1 MKNRLFWRR
10 FFLVAALLTAV
21 LIFFFSSQDGEESS
35 ELSNGV
41 TLEVAQIIR
50 PDFESLPRADQ
61 QSYLES
67 LGGVVR
73 KCAHFCEFA
82 LLAFNLMFYFSL
94 RRDDGRLRPSLPIA
108 WGLATLYAGT
118 DELHQRFVS
127 DRGPALLDVGID
139 SAGALTGAL
148 VAALLLTLL
157 LRRAAKRTTR

>member
-1 MKNRLFWRR
+1 MKNRLFWRC

-35 ELSNGV
+35 ELSDGV
-41 TLEVAQIIR
+41 TLEVAQIVR
-50 PDFESLPRADQ
+50 PDYKSLPRVEQ

-82 LLAFNLMFYFSL
+82 LLAFNLMFTFSL
-94 RRDDGRLRPSLPIA
+94 RRDDGRLRPSIPIA
-108 WGLATLYAGT
+108 WGIATLYAGT

-148 VAALLLTLL
+148 VATVLLALLLC
-157 LRRAAKRTTR
+157 RAAKRSAR

>member
-21 LIFFFSSQDGEESS
+21 LIFFFSSQDGEDSS

-41 TLEVAQIIR
+41 TLEVARIIR
-50 PDFESLPRADQ
+50 PDFNSLPPAEQ
-61 QSYLES
+61 QGYLES

-82 LLAFNLMFYFSL
+82 LLAFNLMFYFTL
-94 RRDDGRLRPSLPIA
+94 RRSDNRLRPTIPLA

-127 DRGPALLDVGID
+127 DRGPALMDVGID
-139 SAGALTGAL
+139 SAGALTGTLA
-148 VAALLLTLL
+148 AALLLVLL
-157 LRRAAKRTTR
+157 LRRAAKPSAR